1 MENTHV
7 VTSVQ
12 NLQDSACSLY
22 NNIVEGGEDSA
33 SSIITYLN
41 DAITN
46 LKNNWKGADAGVQIN
61 NVITVHN
68 AMVAVSNALAE
79 LALESSKVAVQY
91 RDIQR
96 ANGASL
102 DAFTT
107 LTIDT
112 KTTLDSH
119 TDNQDTININPEV
132 LVGKEKIASALK
144 SIDNFKNNVV
154 SKYTEIMENW
164 TAGGNRSVAEQAFT
178 DFTSNVETYKQNLS
192 DADTSIGTALSNYNI
207 A

>member
-68 AMVAVSNALAE
+68 G
-79 LALESSKVAVQY
+79 
-91 RDIQR
+91 R
-96 ANGASL
+96 SL
-102 DAFTT
+102 FHT
-107 LTIDT
+107 LF
-112 KTTLDSH
+112 
-119 TDNQDTININPEV
+119 Q
-132 LVGKEKIASALK
+132 
-144 SIDNFKNNVV
+144 
-154 SKYTEIMENW
+154 
-164 TAGGNRSVAEQAFT
+164 
-178 DFTSNVETYKQNLS
+178 
-192 DADTSIGTALSNYNI
+192 
-207 A
+207 